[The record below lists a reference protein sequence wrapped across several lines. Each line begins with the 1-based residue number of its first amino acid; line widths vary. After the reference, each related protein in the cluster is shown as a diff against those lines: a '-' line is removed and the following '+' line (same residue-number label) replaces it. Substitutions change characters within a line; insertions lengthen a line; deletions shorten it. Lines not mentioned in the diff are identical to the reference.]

1 MCEQCASWEEFS
13 DWTRKY
19 TKVARQ
25 HFWDLTFCLA
35 LSTKEMLIVRW
46 GHNTNWFKA
55 TILCCEIAWCAH
67 LNKTLLKLPS
77 SLNEAKLRLLLSS
90 SFLLL
95 QQQQQ
100 QIVVRCVQTPNRAAY
115 ITADHFGRP
124 KFATMLL
131 LSCSKS
137 GRREEEEERKLFMTT

>member
-1 MCEQCASWEEFS
+1 MG
-13 DWTRKY
+13 T
-19 TKVARQ
+19 Q
-25 HFWDLTFCLA
+25 HKL
-35 LSTKEMLIVRW
+35 VQ
-46 GHNTNWFKA
+46 GNP
-55 TILCCEIAWCAH
+55 ILCCEIAWCAH

-95 QQQQQ
+95 QQQQQQ

-137 GRREEEEERKLFMTT
+137 GRREEEEERKLFMLLGTNNSGKSAWQETVLKITYTT